1 MENKQ
6 FSTKNPLRILYLVD
20 QSKSTELRAADGT
33 PICNHFAKTTNDG
46 INNMITKNSNG
57 TRVADRA
64 TISVAT
70 FCGKGVEFVCE
81 GRLSELADN
90 PTQTIMEDQNTIPTP
105 VYIMPNA
112 YGDSPLGRALETIYK
127 KCESNNEFYH
137 IITIE
142 SDALLYD
149 KERNND
155 LDIALQYAEMLKKQG
170 TEIHFAHM
178 TAKHNQACIC
188 PSSEND
194 LPDETSRVAFKLS
207 SEMSDEAIFMAN
219 EMFGMNLT
227 KGSRWMAM
235 NSDPKFFSAFVQ
247 FGSNS
252 KATLALP
259 APQVVDVEAEVVEDI
274 M

>member
-57 TRVADRA
+57 TRVTDRA

-112 YGDSPLGRALETIYK
+112 YGDSPLGRALENDYNKWTTIAPD
-127 KCESNNEFYH
+127 SFNNYPNYYASYPNMDKGQTVSEISILQPGSFY
-137 IITIE
+137 IMT
-142 SDALLYD
+142 DALSEWLCNQKGD
-149 KERNND
+149 
-155 LDIALQYAEMLKKQG
+155 ALSIIKTWE
-170 TEIHFAHM
+170 
-178 TAKHNQACIC
+178 NQQ
-188 PSSEND
+188 
-194 LPDETSRVAFKLS
+194 
-207 SEMSDEAIFMAN
+207 
-219 EMFGMNLT
+219 MF
-227 KGSRWMAM
+227 
-235 NSDPKFFSAFVQ
+235 
-247 FGSNS
+247 
-252 KATLALP
+252 
-259 APQVVDVEAEVVEDI
+259 
-274 M
+274 